1 MRKDKDRE
9 EKKKKKRRKK
19 MEEEEEEEEE
29 IDACLHVRIGSSSS
43 KSQPSYSRP
52 MIAQKPSCLMDGIIF

>member
-1 MRKDKDRE
+1 
-9 EKKKKKRRKK
+9 